1 MKIKVFTVC
10 SGYDSQCMA
19 LDMLKK
25 EFDSFDYELVGWSEI
40 DPHAIKLHNL
50 FYPQYT
56 DRNFGDVTKID
67 WANMPDFDLFTYS
80 TPCFVKGTMVLTNN
94 GYKPIEDVEVGD
106 MVLTHTNEYKKA
118 TEIMQHPTN
127 DLVKINAMMLDELVC
142 TGNHPFYVRKKVRK
156 GHLSQRHFCP
166 PEWVDAKSLNKDYY
180 LGYAINTDSKLPQ
193 WNGVKDGRWG
203 HDNIVNNISK
213 MIESPSFW
221 YIMGRYVGDGWQRT
235 SKYGSGVVIACSDR
249 NKQSLMDALDILD
262 VHYNLTNGR
271 TCYKVCI
278 YSNEWHLFVQ
288 RYGYKAYGK
297 RVDADTIALPSHL
310 LEHFI
315 SGVVDSDGCK
325 IGNLTKVSSVSR
337 ELIYGLA
344 QCVAKVHHRPSSIYK
359 TITQNTTTIEGRV
372 VNQRDYYTIT
382 WKECDNK
389 QDKAFYE
396 DGVIWYPINSVEP
409 LNEKQIVY
417 NMEVEDDHTY
427 TANGAIVHNCQ
438 DISTAGQQRGIAE
451 GSGTRSSILWECK
464 RAITIK
470 RPKVLLME
478 NVKAL
483 VGKKFKPYFDKWLE
497 FLSSQGYTNFWQ
509 VMNAKNYGIPQNR
522 ERVFCVSVLN
532 CDKPYV
538 FPAPIPLE
546 KCLED
551 MLDDEETI
559 PINYYIDQAK
569 VEQFVKIN
577 EKKLTEVM
585 ALDSPQTT
593 SMESANACE
602 GGGDG
607 TYSDPKWIKIEN

>member
-40 DPHAIKLHNL
+40 DPHAIELHNL
-50 FYPQYT
+50 FYPQWV
-56 DRNFGDVTKID
+56 DRNFGDVTKVD
-67 WANMPDFDLFTYS
+67 WANVPDFDLFTYS
-80 TPCFVKGTMVLTNN
+80 TPCFVKGTMVLTSN
-94 GYKPIEDVEVGD
+94 GYKPIENVEVGD
-106 MVLTHTNEYKKA
+106 MVLTHTNQYKMV
-118 TEIMQHPTN
+118 TETMQHPAN

-156 GHLSQRHFCP
+156 GHLGQRHFCP
-166 PEWVDAKSLNKDYY
+166 PEWIEAKSLTKDYY
-180 LGYAINTDSKLPQ
+180 LSYAINTDNKLPQ
-193 WNGVKDGRWG
+193 WDG
-203 HDNIVNNISK
+203 HDNATNSIST

-221 YIMGRYVGDGWQRT
+221 YVMGRYVGDGYRM
-235 SKYGSGVVIACSDR
+235 GVLRRCIVINCSNQ
-249 NKQSLMDALDILD
+249 NKQSLIDALDVLGINYSIIESKICCG
-262 VHYNLTNGR
+262 VY
-271 TCYKVCI
+271 I
-278 YSNEWHLFVQ
+278 YDNEWHRFTQ
-288 RYGYKAYGK
+288 RYDTFNNK
-297 RVDADTIALPSHL
+297 VDAETLALPPHL

-315 SGVVDSDGCK
+315 FGMVDSIGCK
-325 IGNLTKVSSVSR
+325 VGELTKVKCASK
-337 ELIYGLA
+337 ELVYGLA
-344 QCVAKVHHRPSSIYK
+344 QCVAKVYHRPSSIKK
-359 TITQNTTTIEGRV
+359 TTKKKINKFDGRV
-372 VNQRDYYTIT
+372 VYQYDEYTIA
-382 WKECDNK
+382 WEECDSE

-396 DGVIWYPINSVEP
+396 DGAIWYPINSIEH

-417 NMEVEDDHTY
+417 NMEVADDHTY

-483 VGKKFKPYFDKWLE
+483 VGKRFKPYFDKWLE
-497 FLSSQGYTNFWQ
+497 FLSSQGYSNYWQ
-509 VMNAKNYGIPQNR
+509 VMNAKNYEIPQNR

-532 CDKPYV
+532 SEKPYV
-538 FPAPIPLE
+538 FPAPLKLE
-546 KCLED
+546 KCLGD
-551 MLDDEETI
+551 MLDDEDTI
-559 PINYYIDQAK
+559 PRNYYINQDK
-569 VEQFVKIN
+569 VEQFVKVN
-577 EKKLTEVM
+577 EKKLHEVM
-585 ALDSPQTT
+585 ASDSPLPT

-607 TYSDPKWIKIEN
+607 TYSDPKWIKIEVD

>member
-50 FYPQYT
+50 FYPQWA

-67 WANMPDFDLFTYS
+67 WANIPDFDLFTYS
-80 TPCFVKGTMVLTNN
+80 TPCFVKGTMVLTSN

-106 MVLTHTNEYKKA
+106 MVLTHTNEYKMV
-118 TEIMQHPTN
+118 TEIMQHPSN
-127 DLVKINAMMLDELVC
+127 DLFKIKAMMLDELVC

-156 GHLSQRHFCP
+156 GHLGQRHFCP
-166 PEWVDAKSLNKDYY
+166 PEWIEAKSLSKDYY

-203 HDNIVNNISK
+203 HDNIANNISK

-221 YIMGRYVGDGWQRT
+221 YVMGRYVSDGYRM
-235 SKYGSGVVIACSDR
+235 GVLRKRIVINCSNQ
-249 NKQSLMDALDILD
+249 NKQSLIDALDVLGIN
-262 VHYNLTNGR
+262 YNIIES
-271 TCYKVCI
+271 KVCCGVYI
-278 YSNEWHLFVQ
+278 YDNEWHRFTQ
-288 RYGYKAYGK
+288 RYDTFNNK
-297 RVDADTIALPSHL
+297 VDAETLALPSHL

-315 SGVVDSDGCK
+315 SGVVDSSGCK
-325 IGNLTKVSSVSR
+325 VGELTKVKCASK
-337 ELIYGLA
+337 ELVYGLA
-344 QCVAKVHHRPSSIYK
+344 QCIAKVYHRPSSIKK
-359 TITQNTTTIEGRV
+359 TIKKKINKFDGRV
-372 VNQRDYYTIT
+372 VYQYDEYTIT

-497 FLSSQGYTNFWQ
+497 FLGSQGYSNYWQ
-509 VMNAKNYGIPQNR
+509 VMNAKNYEIPQNR

-532 CDKPYV
+532 SEKPYV
-538 FPAPIPLE
+538 FPAPLKLD
-546 KCLED
+546 KCLGD
-551 MLDDEETI
+551 MLDDEDTI
-559 PINYYIDQAK
+559 PRNYYIDQDK
-569 VEQFVKIN
+569 VEQFVKVN
-577 EKKLTEVM
+577 EKKLHEVM
-585 ALDSPQTT
+585 ALDSPQPA

-602 GGGDG
+602 GGVMERTVTQNG
-607 TYSDPKWIKIEN
+607 